1 MHSPLEYL
9 SSIESKFKQ
18 FRKDIWID
26 PDLSTASPIFR
37 YTSFENLLSILN
49 GDIYLPKRSS
59 FTDRRERGEY
69 QSDKI
74 LCMQTE
80 NILAPKRNE
89 ITRRNNNAFKLST
102 SFPVSC
108 WTLNR
113 NESYLMWRAYTP
125 NSLGVRLE
133 TTIENFIDAF
143 QINTGQKIYCSCIH
157 YEEEKYPT
165 APIDILFYKDM
176 GYCMESEVRFYVVD
190 DSTTNDCEANGVY
203 FLIHAQRL
211 LKSVTLSP
219 LISPKSQND
228 LYKLIAGNYKWL
240 NLNCSEIMEYQ
251 NNVSPHKQRK
261 HFLK

>member
-1 MHSPLEYL
+1 MQSPLEYL
-9 SSIESKFKQ
+9 SSIESEFKQ
-18 FRKDIWID
+18 FRKNVWIS

-49 GDIYLPKRSS
+49 GDIYLPKRCS

-74 LCMQTE
+74 RCMQTE

-143 QINTGQKIYCSCIH
+143 QINIGQKIYCSCIH
-157 YEEEKYPT
+157 YEEEKYPI

-176 GYCMESEVRFYVVD
+176 GYYMESEVRFYVVD
-190 DSTTNDCEANGVY
+190 DAPNNGDKANCFFQVD
-203 FLIHAQRL
+203 AQHL
-211 LKSVTLSP
+211 LRSATLSP
-219 LISPKSQND
+219 LMQPKAQNE
-228 LYKLIAGNYKWL
+228 LYRLITSSYGWL
-240 NLNCSEIMEYQ
+240 DLNCSEFLEY
-251 NNVSPHKQRK
+251 
-261 HFLK
+261 